1 MILYF
6 FAYNLASNNTK
17 GYALMKRIL
26 SGSVF
31 EQYLACGKKN
41 CICKE
46 DRKYWHGPYWTW
58 TRKVNGK
65 TVLKRLSEQQAQ
77 KALEF
82 IENNRQVL
90 ADLEAKRKEA
100 EEYLLSLQ

>member
-1 MILYF
+1 
-6 FAYNLASNNTK
+6 
-17 GYALMKRIL
+17 MKKIL

-31 EQYLACGKKN
+31 QQYLSCGKKS
-41 CICKE
+41 CSCQE

-65 TVLKRLSEQQAQ
+65 TVLKRLSETQAK

-82 IENNRQVL
+82 IENNREVL
-90 ADLEAKRKEA
+90 ADLEEKRKEA
-100 EEYLLSLQ
+100 EEYLLKM